1 MSPMKSAEDNRAPC
15 SSRQGVCDN
24 RAVARSPARTRTAT
38 DNGSARSAKPTKR
51 RDQEVLEAAARIF
64 YERGYADTSV
74 QDIADELG
82 ILKGSLYHYIDTKE
96 DLLFRLL
103 DGTHA
108 DVHQILKAIDG
119 EDGLGPLEA
128 LERYVTRQVEYN
140 IDHFQ
145 NVSVYYHDFE
155 RLSDDRQ
162 KKILARRREHQRWV
176 TERIQEAQEAG
187 LAEPSVDPAI
197 AARCVFATIIWT
209 YRWFRP
215 GRDRKDLV
223 VEACT
228 SFAMRGVIGNV

>member
-1 MSPMKSAEDNRAPC
+1 L
-15 SSRQGVCDN
+15 CDN
-24 RAVARSPARTRTAT
+24 LAVARSPARTRTT
-38 DNGSARSAKPTKR
+38 TENGSSGPAKPTKR

-108 DVHQILKAIDG
+108 DVHQILKEIDG
-119 EDGLGPLEA
+119 QSDLGPLEA
-128 LERYVTRQVEYN
+128 LELYIRRQLEYN

-155 RLSDDRQ
+155 RLSDERQ

-176 TERIQEAQEAG
+176 TDRVEAAQAAG
-187 LAEPSVDPAI
+187 LAEPSVDAGI
-197 AARCVFATIIWT
+197 ASRCIFATIIWT

-228 SFAMRGVIGNV
+228 SFAMRGVVGDV

>member
-1 MSPMKSAEDNRAPC
+1 
-15 SSRQGVCDN
+15 VCDN
-24 RAVARSPARTRTAT
+24 PLVAKSTARTKTAT
-38 DNGSARSAKPTKR
+38 GNGSAGKGRPSKR
-51 RDQEVLEAAARIF
+51 RDDEVLEAAARIF

-74 QDIADELG
+74 QDIADDLG

-108 DVHQILKAIDG
+108 DVHQILKEVDA
-119 EDGLGPLEA
+119 EEGLGPLEA
-128 LERYVTRQVEYN
+128 LELYVTRQLEYN

-155 RLSDDRQ
+155 RLGEERQ
-162 KKILARRREHQRWV
+162 KKILARRKEHQRWV
-176 TERIQEAQEAG
+176 TERIDEAQKAG
-187 LAEPSVDPAI
+187 LAQDAIDPAI
-197 AARCVFATIIWT
+197 AGRCIFATIIWT

-223 VEACT
+223 VESCT
-228 SFAMRGVIGNV
+228 AFAMRGVIGDV

>member
-1 MSPMKSAEDNRAPC
+1 L
-15 SSRQGVCDN
+15 CDN
-24 RAVARSPARTRTAT
+24 SEVARTSARAKTATEALPARP
-38 DNGSARSAKPTKR
+38 AKPTKR

-108 DVHQILKAIDG
+108 DVHQILEEIDA
-119 EDGLGPLEA
+119 LGDLSPLEE
-128 LERYVTRQVEYN
+128 LELYVRRQLEYN

-155 RLSDDRQ
+155 RLSEERQ

-176 TERIQEAQEAG
+176 TDRVERAQKAG
-187 LAEPSVDPAI
+187 LAEPSVDAAI
-197 AARCVFATIIWT
+197 ASRCIFATIIWT

-215 GRDRKDLV
+215 GRDRKDAV

-228 SFAMRGVIGNV
+228 SFAMRGVIGDL